1 MLFVHIRA
9 FADCGSQMSC
19 LSHLYVVLQ
28 ILIVTVPQHLDL
40 RQGRKGPE
48 CAPSGRVTAL
58 IFYLYI
64 FF

>member
-40 RQGRKGPE
+40 MQGRKGPDY
-48 CAPSGRVTAL
+48 ALSGRVTAL
-58 IFYLYI
+58 MFCFALC
-64 FF
+64 